1 MVSPSGMTP
10 CAADW
15 YDIRPDCEVSGCV
28 KCRMPDDETL
38 LYDTDAGGKLVLA
51 GCSSTSDSGGT
62 YTVKRGDT
70 LYGISR
76 TTGTSVRDLARLN
89 NISPP
94 YTIEVGQKLK
104 LNGSSSTKTTKK
116 KSSSTRTA
124 AVTPSSAVPQSSAAG
139 GTALLA
145 LADQRQSGP
154 ALIPPPMAAIKVL
167 ISPEPAASRCMPPG
181 RARWSTSAISCAAM
195 AI

>member
-1 MVSPSGMTP
+1 MMKRFYMTLML
-10 CAADW
+10 AT
-15 YDIRPDCEVSGCV
+15 S
-28 KCRMPDDETL
+28 
-38 LYDTDAGGKLVLA
+38 LVLA
-51 GCSSTSDSGGT
+51 GCSSTSDSGAT

-104 LNGSSSTKTTKK
+104 LNGSGASKTTKK
-116 KSSSTRTA
+116 NLPLTRTA
-124 AVTPSSAVPQSSAAG
+124 AVTPSSAVPQSSSAAG

-145 LADQRQSGP
+145 LADQWQSGP
-154 ALIPPPMAAIKVL
+154 ALFH
-167 ISPEPAASRCMPPG
+167 R
-181 RARWSTSAISCAAM
+181 RWRQ
-195 AI
+195 

>member
-1 MVSPSGMTP
+1 MMKRFYMTLMLAASP
-10 CAADW
+10 
-15 YDIRPDCEVSGCV
+15 
-28 KCRMPDDETL
+28 
-38 LYDTDAGGKLVLA
+38 VLA

-116 KSSSTRTA
+116 NLPLRAPRRSRLRPRYLS
-124 AVTPSSAVPQSSAAG
+124 PPAAG

-154 ALIPPPMAAIKVL
+154 ALFH
-167 ISPEPAASRCMPPG
+167 R
-181 RARWSTSAISCAAM
+181 RWRQ
-195 AI
+195 